1 MNSKEIGRGYVIGVI
16 CSMSA
21 NVSDHFHLAKTD
33 TCSISFSTLFFFL
46 MLKHLLL
53 FDNNALP
60 GN

>member
-1 MNSKEIGRGYVIGVI
+1 MNSKETGRGCVIGVI

-21 NVSDHFHLAKTD
+21 NISDHFHLAKTD
-33 TCSISFSTLFFFL
+33 TCSISFSTLFFL